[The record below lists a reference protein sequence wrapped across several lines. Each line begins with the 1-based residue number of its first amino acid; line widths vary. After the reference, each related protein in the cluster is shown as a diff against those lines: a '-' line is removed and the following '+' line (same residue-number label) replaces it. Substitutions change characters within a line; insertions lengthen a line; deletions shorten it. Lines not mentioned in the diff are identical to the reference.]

1 MKGRIGRIFNAT
13 LLVAMIVGAGIT
25 YNMKHTAEMA
35 SDNLARLQASISA
48 EKDKISVLKA
58 EWSMLIQ
65 PARLQ
70 SVVTRY
76 ADHFDLQPFSADQIA
91 SISDIP
97 EKPLDAK
104 PADMHKALAQAE
116 LTNLIRQSERQ

>member
-1 MKGRIGRIFNAT
+1 MGRIGRIFKG
-13 LLVAMIVGAGIT
+13 LLLLAMVVGAGIT
-25 YNMKHTAEMA
+25 YDMKHHAEEA
-35 SDNLARLQASISA
+35 ANKIARLQAGIA
-48 EKDKISVLKA
+48 GEKDRISVLRA

-65 PARLQ
+65 PSRLQ

-76 ADHFDLQPFSADQIA
+76 ADHFDLQPFSATQIA

-104 PADMHKALAQAE
+104 PTDMRKALAQAE
-116 LTNLIRQSERQ
+116 LTNLIRQSEKQ

>member
-1 MKGRIGRIFNAT
+1 MKRRFGRILNGV

-25 YNMKHTAEMA
+25 YDMKHTAEMA
-35 SDNLARLQASISA
+35 SDRLARLQASISS

-70 SVVTRY
+70 AVVARY

-91 SISDIP
+91 SLSDIP

>member
-1 MKGRIGRIFNAT
+1 
-13 LLVAMIVGAGIT
+13 MIVGAGIT
-25 YNMKHTAEMA
+25 YDMKHHAEEA
-35 SDNLARLQASISA
+35 ANNIARLQAEIA
-48 EKDKISVLKA
+48 GEKDKISVLRA

-65 PARLQ
+65 PSRLQ
-70 SVVTRY
+70 GVVNHY
-76 ADHFDLQPFSADQIA
+76 AEHFDLQPFSADQIA

-116 LTNLIRQSERQ
+116 LTQLIRQSERQ